1 MELAAFKLPKL
12 EFLDISF
19 NRIEKVNEG
28 WTGHES
34 LIILKSVDN
43 RFKNLNAFK
52 NMPKLEELYL
62 GQNAIS
68 QFNGW
73 EGLPVLK
80 KLHLRKNKI
89 EKFDEEIPDL
99 PELKYLNLR
108 DNKIAA
114 LDQAARMFQFVT
126 LEDLN
131 LVGCPLIRQ
140 FSSFN
145 MLLAEILIKNPKLV
159 RFSKVTVEDSHKLEA
174 VYLAEYRWR
183 IEEEERI
190 RKEREE
196 REREEAEA
204 EAAAN

>member
-1 MELAAFKLPKL
+1 
-12 EFLDISF
+12 
-19 NRIEKVNEG
+19 
-28 WTGHES
+28 
-34 LIILKSVDN
+34 
-43 RFKNLNAFK
+43 
-52 NMPKLEELYL
+52 MPKLEELYL

-73 EGLPVLK
+73 EGLPVLR

-99 PELKYLNLR
+99 PELRYLNMR
-108 DNKIAA
+108 ENKITAI
-114 LDQAARMFQFVT
+114 DQAARMFQFVT

-131 LVGCPLIRQ
+131 LVGCPLVRS

-145 MLLAEILIKNPKLV
+145 MLMAEILIRNPKLQ
-159 RFSKVTVEDSHKLEA
+159 RFCKIKVEDSHKLEA

-204 EAAAN
+204 AAAEN